1 MNHTILQNVVF
12 IATDEV
18 KTNGVLISLEEVAMV
33 I

>member
-1 MNHTILQNVVF
+1 MNHTILQSVVF